1 MTTTQSFDNPGKI
14 KPTMPRALASE
25 FSVNGPGLTSDTTPR
40 RRRSPEPADQ
50 ESSDFVGARSAW
62 DIRPRAQAMDRET
75 ARSRS
80 PVPEHRQASFTRS
93 REPSRQVP
101 SSRYHYIPR
110 EYHSPPK
117 LTLEIPP
124 SYRPVPPQPRQL
136 PPSRN
141 AQNAF
146 RGRSDSDESR
156 PTAGPVAQQ
165 TSQLLPRHRPGGQS
179 TALAPLMPKPLHVR
193 GATPRQPRKQVESM
207 VEYLSLEQLEN
218 MWRSQDMYLGTVVAP
233 QKPKSPM
240 WRIEEDPRSPSL
252 PVHPAFRNDPEND
265 PNFNSFARASF

>member
-1 MTTTQSFDNPGKI
+1 
-14 KPTMPRALASE
+14 
-25 FSVNGPGLTSDTTPR
+25 
-40 RRRSPEPADQ
+40 
-50 ESSDFVGARSAW
+50 
-62 DIRPRAQAMDRET
+62 MDRDA

-80 PVPEHRQASFTRS
+80 PVPLEKQQPATRS
-93 REPSRQVP
+93 RAPSRPVA

-124 SYRPVPPQPRQL
+124 SHRPIPPQPRQL

-141 AQNAF
+141 AQNSF
-146 RGRSDSDESR
+146 RGRSDSDEGPNR
-156 PTAGPVAQQ
+156 AGSVAQQ
-165 TSQLLPRHRPGGQS
+165 SSQLRGQS
-179 TALAPLMPKPLHVR
+179 TSLAPLMPKPLHVR
-193 GATPRQPRKQVESM
+193 SVAQRQPRKQVESM

-233 QKPKSPM
+233 QKPTSPM
-240 WRIEEDPRSPSL
+240 FRIEEDPRSPIL

-265 PNFNSFARASF
+265 PNYNSRLACASF

>member
-1 MTTTQSFDNPGKI
+1 MQRP
-14 KPTMPRALASE
+14 LASE
-25 FSVNGPGLTSDTTPR
+25 FSVNGLGLTSDLTSR
-40 RRRSPEPADQ
+40 RRKYPEPADQ
-50 ESSDFVGARSAW
+50 ETSDFVGARSAW
-62 DIRPRAQAMDRET
+62 EVRPRAQAMDRDA

-80 PVPEHRQASFTRS
+80 PVPEHRQNSFARS
-93 REPSRQVP
+93 RTPSRPVP

-124 SYRPVPPQPRQL
+124 SYRPVAPQPRQL

-141 AQNAF
+141 AQNTT

-156 PTAGPVAQQ
+156 PAAGPVAQQ

-179 TALAPLMPKPLHVR
+179 TALAPLMPKPLHIR
-193 GATPRQPRKQVESM
+193 EAGSRQARKQVESM

-218 MWRSQDMYLGTVVAP
+218 MWQSQDMYLGTVVAP

-240 WRIEEDPRSPSL
+240 WRIEEDPRSPVL

-265 PNFNSFARASF
+265 PNFNNSFSRTSF